1 MTRIDRY
8 LLREAL
14 PPFLFGLVLY
24 AGLAVVSATL
34 PRLQWIVGT
43 PFADLALWLAVLLP
57 QALVQTAPIALVLA
71 VLLAFGRLATE
82 HELTAIQA
90 GGVAVARTATVFVLL
105 GVATAVGAL
114 AFNEWVVP
122 RANAA
127 VADVYWRLTAGRT
140 GLFRLAA
147 QRLPVAGFD
156 LRFDTV
162 GRDGSM
168 GGVRVERWDGDVY
181 TLVRAERA
189 VFDGQDLVLYD
200 HRTQRFDL
208 AALDRT
214 APSGSVE
221 DAASVLRA
229 LVRVDARGAGD
240 AAPLVLSTGVD
251 EGELIARFS
260 NGGFEDARSVS
271 RLYADANDDQR
282 SASERREASVL
293 FHRKLAEPVS
303 NVVLLLVS
311 VPLSIVFARSRSVAF
326 GLALVVT
333 LAWYLLYTFGQLL
346 SLSGVLAPWS
356 GPWAANL
363 VLGGLGLVLLAVHA
377 RR

>member
-14 PPFLFGLVLY
+14 PPFVFGLVLY

-43 PFADLALWLAVLLP
+43 PFADLALWLVVLLP
-57 QALVQTAPIALVLA
+57 QALVQTAPVALVLA

-82 HELTAIQA
+82 HELTAVQA
-90 GGVAVARTATVFVLL
+90 GGVAVARTATVFVLV
-105 GVATAVGAL
+105 GAAAGAGAL

-147 QRLPVAGFD
+147 QRLPVEGFT
-156 LRFDTV
+156 LRFETV
-162 GRDGSM
+162 ARDGTM
-168 GGVRVERWDGDVY
+168 GDLRVERWDGDVF

-189 VFDGQDLVLYD
+189 VFDGQDLVLFD

-208 AALDRT
+208 GALDG
-214 APSGSVE
+214 PVE
-221 DAASVLRA
+221 ADAADVLRT
-229 LVRVDARGAGD
+229 LVRVDARGAGE

-260 NGGFEDARSVS
+260 NGGFEDARSIS
-271 RLYADANDDQR
+271 RLYADANDAQR

-293 FHRKLAEPVS
+293 FHRKVAEPVS
-303 NVVLLLVS
+303 NVVLLLVA
-311 VPLSIVFARSRSVAF
+311 VPLSITFARSRSVAF

-346 SLSGVLAPWS
+346 SLSGVLAPWA

-363 VLGGLGLVLLAVHA
+363 VLGGLGVVLLAARA

>member
-14 PPFLFGLVLY
+14 PPFVFGLVLY

-43 PFADLALWLAVLLP
+43 PFGDLVLWLLVLLP
-57 QALVQTAPIALVLA
+57 QALVQTAPVALVLA
-71 VLLAFGRLATE
+71 VLLTFGRLATE
-82 HELTAIQA
+82 HELTAVQA
-90 GGVAVARTATVFVLL
+90 GGIAIARTSTVFVLV
-105 GVATAVGAL
+105 GVAVGVGAL

-147 QRLPVAGFD
+147 QRLPVEGFTM
-156 LRFDTV
+156 RFETV
-162 GRDGSM
+162 DRDGTM
-168 GGVRVERWDGDVY
+168 GGLRVERWDADVY

-189 VFDGQDLVLYD
+189 VFDGQDLVLFD

-208 AALDRT
+208 AALDR
-214 APSGSVE
+214 SGGG
-221 DAASVLRA
+221 DAAAVLRD
-229 LVRVDARGAGD
+229 LVRVDARGAGAD
-240 AAPLVLSTGVD
+240 APLVLSTGVD
-251 EGELIARFS
+251 EAELIARFS
-260 NGGFEDARSVS
+260 SGGFEDARSVS
-271 RLYADANDDQR
+271 RLHADANDAQR

-293 FHRKLAEPVS
+293 LHRKVAEPVS
-303 NVVLLLVS
+303 NVVLLLVA
-311 VPLSIVFARSRSVAF
+311 VPLSITFARSRSVAF

-346 SLSGVLAPWS
+346 SLSGVLAPWA

-363 VLGGLGLVLLAVHA
+363 VLGGLGVVLLTARA

>member
-1 MTRIDRY
+1 VTRIDRY

-14 PPFLFGLVLY
+14 PPFVFGLVLY
-24 AGLAVVSATL
+24 AGLAVVSATM

-57 QALVQTAPIALVLA
+57 QALVQTAPVALVLS

-82 HELTAIQA
+82 HELTAVQA
-90 GGVAVARTATVFVLL
+90 GGIAIARTATVFVLV
-105 GVATAVGAL
+105 GAATGLGAL
-114 AFNEWVVP
+114 ALNEWVVP

-127 VADVYWRLTAGRT
+127 VAEVYWRLTTGRT

-147 QRLPVAGFD
+147 QRIPVEGFN
-156 LRFDTV
+156 LRFETV
-162 GRDGSM
+162 DRDGTM

-189 VFDGQDLVLYD
+189 VFDGQDLVLFD

-208 AALDRT
+208 GALDR
-214 APSGSVE
+214 A
-221 DAASVLRA
+221 AASGADASAVLRE
-229 LVRVDARGAGD
+229 LVRIDARGAGD

-251 EGELIARFS
+251 EAELTAQFS
-260 NGGFEDARSVS
+260 NGGFEDARSMS
-271 RLYADANDDQR
+271 RLYADANDAQR
-282 SASERREASVL
+282 SASARREAAVL
-293 FHRKLAEPVS
+293 LHRKVAEPVS
-303 NVVLLLVS
+303 NVVLLLVA
-311 VPLSIVFARSRSVAF
+311 VPLSITFARSRSVAF

-346 SLSGVLAPWS
+346 SLSGVLAPWA
-356 GPWAANL
+356 GPWAPNL
-363 VLGGLGLVLLAVHA
+363 VLGGLGLVLLAARA

>member
-14 PPFLFGLVLY
+14 PPFVFGLVLY

-43 PFADLALWLAVLLP
+43 PVGDLALWLLALLP
-57 QALVQTAPIALVLA
+57 QALVQTAPVALVLA

-82 HELTAIQA
+82 HELTAVQA
-90 GGVAVARTATVFVLL
+90 GGIAVARTATVFVLV
-105 GVATAVGAL
+105 GVAAGVGAL

-147 QRLPVAGFD
+147 QRIPVAGFT

-162 GRDGSM
+162 DRDGTM
-168 GGVRVERWDGDVY
+168 GDLRVERWDGDVY

-189 VFDGQDLVLYD
+189 VFDGQDLVLFD

-208 AALDRT
+208 AALDRPAGAQEAEAT
-214 APSGSVE
+214 
-221 DAASVLRA
+221 DVLRA
-229 LVRVDARGAGD
+229 LVRVDARGDGE
-240 AAPLVLSTGVD
+240 AAPLVLSAGVD

-260 NGGFEDARSVS
+260 NGGFEDARPVS
-271 RLYADANDDQR
+271 RLYGDANDAQR

-303 NVVLLLVS
+303 NVVLLLVA
-311 VPLSIVFARSRSVAF
+311 VPLSITFARSRSVAF

-346 SLSGVLAPWS
+346 SLSGVVAPWA

-363 VLGGLGLVLLAVHA
+363 VLGALGVALLAARA